1 MYRPSKVAGTEVE
14 INGQWL
20 PLPSLMFA
28 DQILH
33 PLLGRDVIFKY
44 FTLNM
49 TGSDFE
55 LGRV

>member
-1 MYRPSKVAGTEVE
+1 MAGTEVE
-14 INGQWL
+14 IKGEWL

-28 DQILH
+28 NQILH

-44 FTLNM
+44 FNLHM

-55 LGRV
+55 LVRV